1 MKIKD
6 RDLERM
12 LRNMEEKIEEL
23 KDSLRDSFVSL
34 KRMLRRSDWWGVIAD
49 AENIIEDASELKTL
63 EDIYKAI
70 KERVEE

>member
-6 RDLERM
+6 RDLERL

-34 KRMLRRSDWWGVIAD
+34 KRMLRRSDWWGAIAD
-49 AENIIEDASELKTL
+49 AESIIEDASELKTL

-70 KERVEE
+70 KERLEE

>member
-6 RDLERM
+6 RDLERL

-34 KRMLRRSDWWGVIAD
+34 KRMLRRNDWWGVIAD
-49 AENIIEDASELKTL
+49 AESIIEDASELKTL